1 MAKEYRDTVLGRLKR
16 RKRQA
21 LIQAEK
27 IPEVIDTMIEEI
39 ESTHQG
45 AFSYLWEQPA
55 IRALLFPS
63 SGIGLATLLQ
73 YLPH

>member
-1 MAKEYRDTVLGRLKR
+1 MREQKTPEALDT
-16 RKRQA
+16 
-21 LIQAEK
+21 I
-27 IPEVIDTMIEEI
+27 IDEVQ
-39 ESTHQG
+39 STHQG
-45 AFSYLWEQPA
+45 AFSTLWDQPA